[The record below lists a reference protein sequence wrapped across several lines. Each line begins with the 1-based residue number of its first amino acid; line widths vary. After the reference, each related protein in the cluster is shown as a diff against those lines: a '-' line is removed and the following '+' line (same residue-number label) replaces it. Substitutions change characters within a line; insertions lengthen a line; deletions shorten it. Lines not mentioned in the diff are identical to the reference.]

1 MPTDRRRPL
10 GRYRAGARD
19 SDRSDLADRLSDA
32 AANMKKKL
40 SPERRK
46 AAETLS
52 KVLPQ
57 MQKLNKTGI
66 LNISRKTNLEIL
78 GLSACLFMS
87 VLDCTKKQEEG
98 KKIFEAMCSI
108 LLLLMSELDRVSN
121 HVQTH

>member
-1 MPTDRRRPL
+1 LGGRRTGACR
-10 GRYRAGARD
+10 RYHFNP
-19 SDRSDLADRLSDA
+19 ADRLSDA
-32 AANMKKKL
+32 AADMKKKL

-57 MQKLNKTGI
+57 MQKLTKTGI

-78 GLSACLFMS
+78 ALSACLFMS

-108 LLLLMSELDRVSN
+108 LLQLMNDLDRIN
-121 HVQTH
+121 GQKDDRH